1 MSEERKKSI
10 YTPLPQAMEK
20 NKKAHLTYHSV
31 PPPTNKR
38 QDKHQHVAYS
48 LPTSGKL
55 KVSLTYVTTTA
66 PDLADEPLPLDAT
79 KPIEEICNEDIFNP
93 AYLEHLEEMSTESTE
108 STKQQCTAA
117 VSL

>member
-20 NKKAHLTYHSV
+20 NKKAHLTYHSI

-55 KVSLTYVTTTA
+55 KVSLTYVTTIA

-108 STKQQCTAA
+108 STKEQCTAA